1 MNHGR
6 IPNLQSTCF
15 SLPTKLSMISC
26 TQENQQTNKL
36 LQFEDEAILTFKAYD
51 VIICKTAC
59 LFKVA

>member
-1 MNHGR
+1 MS
-6 IPNLQSTCF
+6 P
-15 SLPTKLSMISC
+15 C

-36 LQFEDEAILTFKAYD
+36 LQFENEAILTFQAYD